1 MVFIT
6 EGDSASGSITK
17 SRNVQTQAVFSL
29 RGKPF
34 NCFGHTKKIVYENEE
49 FNLLQHAL
57 NIEDGLEGLRYN
69 KIIIATDADVDG
81 MHIRLLLLTYFL
93 QFFPDLV
100 KMGHVYI
107 LETPLF
113 RVRNKKKTFYCYDDE
128 ERNKAVEEIGKNPEI
143 TRFKGLGE
151 ISPSEFK
158 NFIGDDIRLEPIIL
172 NRKSKI
178 NDLLSFYMGK
188 NTQQRQEFIIE
199 KLRVEKDLIEFT
211 E

>member
-1 MVFIT
+1 
-6 EGDSASGSITK
+6 
-17 SRNVQTQAVFSL
+17 
-29 RGKPF
+29 
-34 NCFGHTKKIVYENEE
+34 
-49 FNLLQHAL
+49 
-57 NIEDGLEGLRYN
+57 
-69 KIIIATDADVDG
+69 

-113 RVRNKKKTFYCYDDE
+113 RVRNKKKTFYCYDDD
-128 ERNKAVEEIGKNPEI
+128 ERNKAVEELGKNPEI

-188 NTQQRQEFIIE
+188 NTQERQEFIID
-199 KLRVEKDLIEFT
+199 KLRVEKDLIDIE

>member
-1 MVFIT
+1 M
-6 EGDSASGSITK
+6 G
-17 SRNVQTQAVFSL
+17 R
-29 RGKPF
+29 
-34 NCFGHTKKIVYENEE
+34 
-49 FNLLQHAL
+49 
-57 NIEDGLEGLRYN
+57 
-69 KIIIATDADVDG
+69 
-81 MHIRLLLLTYFL
+81 RLLLLTYIL

-128 ERNKAVEEIGKNPEI
+128 ERNKAIEELGKNPEI

-188 NTQQRQEFIIE
+188 NTQERQEFIID
-199 KLRVEKDLIEFT
+199 KLRVEKDLIDIE